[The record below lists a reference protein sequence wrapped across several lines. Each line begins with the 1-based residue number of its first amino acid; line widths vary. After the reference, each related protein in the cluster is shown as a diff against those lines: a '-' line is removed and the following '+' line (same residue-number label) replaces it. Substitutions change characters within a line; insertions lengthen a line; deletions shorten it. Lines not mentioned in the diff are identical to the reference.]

1 MLLKKPLAVN
11 DVATFKL
18 NNGEEIICTVTDI
31 SATGFTVRKPVS
43 LVPGPQGGMG
53 FAPWIMT
60 TEADTFTLNNEQ
72 ILASGATQAEIAKSY
87 TEAVSDIQLV

>member
-18 NNGEEIICTVTDI
+18 QNGEEIICSVKEITDQGY
-31 SATGFTVRKPVS
+31 SVRKPVS

-72 ILASGATQAEIAKSY
+72 ILASGATQTEIAKSY

>member
-1 MLLKKPLAVN
+1 MLLTKPIAVN

-18 NNGEEIICTVTDI
+18 ANGEEIVAQINEITD
-31 SATGFTVRKPVS
+31 SGYDVRKPVS

-60 TEADTFTLNNEQ
+60 ADADSFTLHKEQ
-72 ILASGATQAEIAKSY
+72 ALACATTQSVIAKMY
-87 TEAVSDIQLV
+87 TETVTDIQLA

>member
-18 NNGEEIICTVTDI
+18 ANGEEIVAQINAITD
-31 SATGFTVRKPVS
+31 AGYDVRKPVS
-43 LVPGPQGGMG
+43 LVPGPQGDMG

-60 TEADTFTLNNEQ
+60 ADADSFTLNNTQ
-72 ILASGATQAEIAKSY
+72 VLACASTQSEIAKMY
-87 TEAVSDIQLV
+87 TEAVTDIQLV

>member
-18 NNGEEIICTVTDI
+18 ANGEEIVAQINEITD
-31 SATGFTVRKPVS
+31 SGFNVRKPVS

>member
-18 NNGEEIICTVTDI
+18 ANGEEIIAQITEITD
-31 SATGFTVRKPVS
+31 SGYDVRKPVS

-60 TEADTFTLNNEQ
+60 ADADSFVLNKEQ
-72 ILASGATQAEIAKSY
+72 VLACATTQSEIAKMY
-87 TEAVSDIQLV
+87 TEAVTDIQLA

>member
-1 MLLKKPLAVN
+1 MLIKKPLAVN

-18 NNGEEIICTVTDI
+18 NNGEEIICSI
-31 SATGFTVRKPVS
+31 SEITTTGYSVRKPVS

>member
-18 NNGEEIICTVTDI
+18 NNGEEIICSI
-31 SATGFTVRKPVS
+31 SEILTTGYSVRKPVS

-53 FAPWIMT
+53 FGPWIMT

-72 ILASGATQAEIAKSY
+72 ILASGVTQAEIAKSY